1 VVDILWSDGRTTRDA
16 ASSLS
21 LPLDDSDEALITSLY
36 PPISADQGHSK
47 PRDINPLM
55 FGGGGGGGGQK

>member
-1 VVDILWSDGRTTRDA
+1 VTWLPLY
-16 ASSLS
+16 LS
-21 LPLDDSDEALITSLY
+21 LDDSDEALITSLY

-55 FGGGGGGGGQK
+55 FGGGVGGKTHTQNSRPSPRQEGD